1 MLEVKN
7 IRVLSLSVDFNQ
19 ITWDVGDTT
28 EDVFDYTFQL
38 LRSEAAAG
46 PWDVVTPEMEDQYIF
61 VDNTIK
67 NANIYRQYHYI
78 IRVKHKASEQSRD
91 FGPSMKAPEPDLVAV
106 ELRKHLNLLFREFAG
121 RRCWLL
127 PARTM
132 GQRCSDCWN
141 DRLKKRTR
149 SGCRTCYDTSYVR
162 GYHRPIEVWVQ
173 FDPSPAGEQPSN
185 VGKLQ
190 QTSTT
195 ARMAHFP
202 PVKPD
207 DLLIEPENNRW
218 KVRSR
223 STTQQGRAP
232 VTQELQLHEVPTSD
246 IEYAIPLDLGMAIE
260 NMYFNPSRN
269 YTNPHTLADTE
280 EVDFPGI
287 YQMYPNQYPPIKQ

>member
-1 MLEVKN
+1 MIEVKN
-7 IRVLSLSVDFNQ
+7 IRVLSLSVDYNQ
-19 ITWDVGDTT
+19 ITWDIGDTT
-28 EDVFDYTFQL
+28 EDVLDYTFQV

-46 PWDVVTPEMEDQYIF
+46 PWDEVMPESDDRYIF

-78 IRVKHKASEQSRD
+78 VRVKHKPSEESRD
-91 FGPSMKAPEPDLVAV
+91 YGPSMKAPEPDLIAV

-127 PARTM
+127 PVRTM

-141 DRLKKRTR
+141 ARLQKRTR
-149 SGCRTCYDTSYVR
+149 SGCRTCYDTSFVR

-173 FDPSPAGEQPSN
+173 FDPSPAAEQPSN
-185 VGKLQ
+185 VGRLQ
-190 QTSTT
+190 QTSST

-223 STTQQGRAP
+223 STTQQGRAA
-232 VTQELQLHEVPTSD
+232 VTQELQIHMVPTTD
-246 IEYAIPLDLGMAIE
+246 MEYAVPLDLGMEIKD
-260 NMYFNPSRN
+260 MYFNPSRN

-287 YQMYPNQYPPIKQ
+287 YQMYPDQYPPIKT